1 MVRTELPLT
10 KRQDIIR
17 LHGAQGK
24 SYTEIAHLTNVNR
37 NTVARVIQRFKYEG
51 RVTNLPRN
59 GRPSVCTDRM
69 RRAIKRIVDA
79 EPEISAQSVATL
91 VKERHGISITG
102 ETARNVIKK
111 FGYKAYNRRK
121 KPQISPV
128 NRKRRLEFAKQYLNY
143 PPEFWKNVLFTDE
156 SKFNIFGWDGRIKV
170 WRPPGE
176 GLNPKYTAKTVK
188 HNGGGVL
195 VWGCM
200 AASGVGNLHVING
213 IMDQYVY
220 INILKQNLGPSVE
233 KLGISRD
240 YWFQQD
246 NDPKHTACNTR
257 LYLLYNTPH
266 QLKSPPQS
274 PDLNP
279 IEHAWDLQE
288 RKIRRT
294 RITSRLDLE
303 NKLKEAWA
311 TISADFTQN
320 LVNSMPRRL
329 AEVIKMKGYA
339 TRY

>member
-1 MVRTELPLT
+1 MTREELSVS

-24 SYTEIAHLTNVNR
+24 SYTEIAMLTNINR
-37 NTVARVIQRFKYEG
+37 NTVARVIQRYKYEG
-51 RVTNLPRN
+51 RVSNLPRK

-69 RRAIKRIVDA
+69 RRAIKRLVDA
-79 EPEISAQSVATL
+79 EPEISAQSVAIVL
-91 VKERHGISITG
+91 NERHGIAISC
-102 ETARNVIKK
+102 ETVRRYIHK

-121 KPQISPV
+121 KPQISPI
-128 NRKRRLEFAKQYLNY
+128 NRKRRLEFAKKYVNH
-143 PPEFWKNVLFTDE
+143 PPEFWKKVLFTDE
-156 SKFNIFGWDGRIKV
+156 SKFNIFGWDGTIKV

-200 AASGVGNLHVING
+200 AANGVGNLQVIDG

-220 INILKQNLGPSVE
+220 INILKQNLGPSLE
-233 KLGISRD
+233 KLGMSQD

-246 NDPKHTACNTR
+246 NDPKHTAFNSR
-257 LYLLYNTPH
+257 LFLLYNTPH

-279 IEHAWDLQE
+279 IEHAWELLE
-288 RKIRRT
+288 RKIRQT
-294 RITSRLDLE
+294 RIKNRVDLE
-303 NKLKEAWA
+303 NKLKEAWI
-311 TISADFTQN
+311 TISEDYTQN